1 MKFADG
7 SEPIMPKAEIVEEM
21 QAAAKSCLRSGA
33 DRRQTMIGNFL
44 MGRRKGER
52 RATVSTL
59 EQAMLLQPPEKEP
72 ASIYLWQGQP
82 LNHLSY
88 EGLLEAATFMADWR
102 YNQLMQTPEAANGS
116 IDILWAEFLKRT
128 PNPD

>member
-7 SEPIMPKAEIVEEM
+7 SEPIMPKSELVEEM
-21 QAAAKSCLRSGA
+21 QQAAKSCMRSGN
-33 DRRQTMIGNFL
+33 DRRQTPCFTMI
-44 MGRRKGER
+44 GRRKGDR
-52 RATVSTL
+52 RKVVSTL
-59 EQAMLLQPPEKEP
+59 EQEMLLQPPEKEP
-72 ASIYLWQGQP
+72 DSIYSWQGQP

-102 YNQLMQTPEAANGS
+102 YNQLAQSPAAQNGS